1 MVNIF
6 LNIFVFQLNSL
17 YQRICSIFLY
27 TIPLKASIPYGY
39 YLFYKYSF
47 LKFLA
52 YLTFPVILIE
62 NSLPFGG
69 LLLFLI
75 IFAGVVRNPKIPYFI
90 RFNGCQALLLE
101 VALIIFS
108 YVLRIIQFN
117 ELGLFLFITTVA
129 IFIFSFV
136 QCLYGIEPEIPF
148 ISKSARMQIN

>member
-1 MVNIF
+1 M
-6 LNIFVFQLNSL
+6 
-17 YQRICSIFLY
+17 
-27 TIPLKASIPYGY
+27 
-39 YLFYKYSF
+39 
-47 LKFLA
+47 
-52 YLTFPVILIE
+52 ILIE

-101 VALIIFS
+101 IALIIFS

-117 ELGLFLFITTVA
+117 ELGLVLFISTVA

>member
-1 MVNIF
+1 M
-6 LNIFVFQLNSL
+6 
-17 YQRICSIFLY
+17 
-27 TIPLKASIPYGY
+27 
-39 YLFYKYSF
+39 
-47 LKFLA
+47 
-52 YLTFPVILIE
+52 ILIE

-101 VALIIFS
+101 IALLIFS

-117 ELGLFLFITTVA
+117 ELGLFLFISTVA

>member
-1 MVNIF
+1 M
-6 LNIFVFQLNSL
+6 
-17 YQRICSIFLY
+17 
-27 TIPLKASIPYGY
+27 
-39 YLFYKYSF
+39 
-47 LKFLA
+47 
-52 YLTFPVILIE
+52 ILIE

-101 VALIIFS
+101 IALLIFS

-117 ELGLFLFITTVA
+117 ELGLFLFISTVA

-136 QCLYGIEPEIPF
+136 QCLYGLEPEIPF

>member
-1 MVNIF
+1 
-6 LNIFVFQLNSL
+6 
-17 YQRICSIFLY
+17 
-27 TIPLKASIPYGY
+27 
-39 YLFYKYSF
+39 
-47 LKFLA
+47 
-52 YLTFPVILIE
+52 VILIE

-101 VALIIFS
+101 IALLILS

-117 ELGLFLFITTVA
+117 ELGLVLFISTVA

-148 ISKSARMQIN
+148 ISKSARMQIY

>member
-1 MVNIF
+1 M
-6 LNIFVFQLNSL
+6 
-17 YQRICSIFLY
+17 
-27 TIPLKASIPYGY
+27 
-39 YLFYKYSF
+39 
-47 LKFLA
+47 
-52 YLTFPVILIE
+52 ILIE

-101 VALIIFS
+101 IALIIFS

-117 ELGLFLFITTVA
+117 ELGLVLFISTVA

-148 ISKSARMQIN
+148 ISKSARMQIY

>member
-1 MVNIF
+1 
-6 LNIFVFQLNSL
+6 
-17 YQRICSIFLY
+17 
-27 TIPLKASIPYGY
+27 
-39 YLFYKYSF
+39 
-47 LKFLA
+47 
-52 YLTFPVILIE
+52 VILIE

-101 VALIIFS
+101 IALLIFS

-117 ELGLFLFITTVA
+117 ELGLFLFISTVA

-136 QCLYGIEPEIPF
+136 QCLYGLEPEIPF